1 MMWRTDSGPV
11 SPRLRLLYLPFVVDW
26 LLIPSVMVDQSLPD
40 GSGSTRP
47 GTNSAPES
55 TRPRVNSACLFSLW

>member
-1 MMWRTDSGPV
+1 MF
-11 SPRLRLLYLPFVVDW
+11 RLW
-26 LLIPSVMVDQSLPD
+26 LNPKNIVPSHIIVMLHAHHLKTKDCDGADLK

-55 TRPRVNSACLFSLW
+55 TRPRVNTACLFSLW